1 MTGYAVCPACEAR
14 LTSAVC
20 NACAAGF
27 ATAQDA
33 PAATSRAHYNR
44 FWQRFLIASIPAA
57 VLALFVESTL
67 YGYVL
72 YLGVYL
78 TYCAWGEATAPL
90 QTADSPQLSATRQ
103 QPTANSQQLTA
114 NS

>member
-1 MTGYAVCPACEAR
+1 MTDYAICPACGAA
-14 LTSAVC
+14 LTSAIC
-20 NACAAGF
+20 DACTTSSLPGAS
-27 ATAQDA
+27 ATTTGSHD
-33 PAATSRAHYNR
+33 TRL
-44 FWQRFLIASIPAA
+44 WQRFLIACIPAA

-78 TYCAWGEATAPL
+78 TYCAWGGATATL
-90 QTADSPQLSATRQ
+90 QTADNRQLSAG
-103 QPTANSQQLTA
+103 SQQLTA

>member
-1 MTGYAVCPACEAR
+1 MTDYAVCPACGAA

-20 NACAAGF
+20 NTCGTRF
-27 ATAQDA
+27 STA
-33 PAATSRAHYNR
+33 PATSGGTTRSHHNS

-57 VLALFVESTL
+57 ILALFVESTL

-90 QTADSPQLSATRQ
+90 QTADSRRLSV
-103 QPTANSQQLTA
+103 TANS
-114 NS
+114 

>member
-1 MTGYAVCPACEAR
+1 MTDYAICPACDAA

-20 NACAAGF
+20 MACGAGF
-27 ATAQDA
+27 ATA
-33 PAATSRAHYNR
+33 PGTSTTTAGAYYNG

-78 TYCAWGEATAPL
+78 TYCAWGQASATL
-90 QTADSPQLSATRQ
+90 QTTDNRQLSAG
-103 QPTANSQQLTA
+103 SQQLTA

>member
-1 MTGYAVCPACEAR
+1 MTDYAICPACGAT

-20 NACAAGF
+20 NACAAGSVTPPG
-27 ATAQDA
+27 AS
-33 PAATSRAHYNR
+33 AATTGAHYNG

-78 TYCAWGEATAPL
+78 TYCAWGAATAPIHTTDYR
-90 QTADSPQLSATRQ
+90 QPSIQSQGQQ
-103 QPTANSQQLTA
+103 QPLTA
-114 NS
+114 NN

>member
-1 MTGYAVCPACEAR
+1 MLSVPPATDA
-14 LTSAVC
+14 LTSADC
-20 NACAAGF
+20 DACAARY
-27 ATAQDA
+27 ATAQDDPPR
-33 PAATSRAHYNR
+33 PAEHITTG

-78 TYCAWGEATAPL
+78 TYCAWGEATSPC
-90 QTADSPQLSATRQ
+90 TAAGNRQPSAQ
-103 QPTANSQQLTA
+103 SHGQQLTA